1 LSQYHHVFSCIETSP
16 CHSLYKAE
24 GTLARVDFLSETL
37 LRVAISAE
45 GEKLRP
51 TYAVCPAGEMPREGR
66 ERLSLDGF
74 PLFVPKRDGDFSCSW
89 NGYRLELN
97 PVNLLLQLEK
107 NGNTLFGE
115 RAPMGSNLG
124 GEYGEKMRHYLV
136 REPGER
142 IFGLGD
148 KGGKLNKAGR
158 RFRLD
163 GTDAMGYDA
172 ETSDPLYQHVPFYIC
187 QNSAGFVG
195 VFYDTHASCAFDFG
209 NEISNYTGAYRYA
222 EIDEHAL
229 VYYLLLGTL
238 PEIVAGFSALT
249 GGSAFLPRRSLLYAG
264 STMTYTDAPDADA
277 LLRAF
282 ADECG
287 ARGFACGGFY
297 LSSGYTSIGQKRYVF
312 HWNNEKIPDP
322 KALSA
327 YFRERG
333 IELVANIKPVFLTDH
348 PLYEQIAAN
357 GWFLHLPDGTPAL
370 TPFWDGLGSWL
381 DFSNPGAYEFWKR
394 QVTSELLENGIA
406 STWNDNNEYE
416 VHDPSVLADGFGSP
430 YPACMDKPA
439 FAMRMTMASLE
450 AQKEFSAPD
459 RRQFLSSRSGT
470 AGICRM
476 AMVWTG
482 DNRTEWKTL
491 RFNHYMGLTM
501 SLSGLY
507 LFGHDIGGF
516 AGLAPTKELFL
527 RWLQHGVF
535 TPRFTIH
542 SWNDDAQAT
551 MPWSYE
557 DLMPAVK
564 EIFAFR
570 SRILPYLYDAM
581 YSAHTL
587 HEPILRP
594 LIYDDPTA
602 DAESDL
608 FYVGESLLAVCV
620 FDPGVAELTIRLPQ
634 SEHGWY
640 DESGDWLKGETETTL
655 ACPAACAPRTL
666 MKGGSVF
673 LEDASIDPEK
683 NGSTPFFTIY
693 AQDSGTFSRDYFFD
707 DGESFAYLK
716 NDCVRIAFAVECLP
730 DCVRVRFVN
739 RGNHRMT
746 PEVRLVDRLHRRLE
760 LVNGG
765 DA

>member
-1 LSQYHHVFSCIETSP
+1 
-16 CHSLYKAE
+16 
-24 GTLARVDFLSETL
+24 
-37 LRVAISAE
+37 
-45 GEKLRP
+45 
-51 TYAVCPAGEMPREGR
+51 
-66 ERLSLDGF
+66 
-74 PLFVPKRDGDFSCSW
+74 
-89 NGYRLELN
+89 
-97 PVNLLLQLEK
+97 
-107 NGNTLFGE
+107 
-115 RAPMGSNLG
+115 
-124 GEYGEKMRHYLV
+124 
-136 REPGER
+136 
-142 IFGLGD
+142 
-148 KGGKLNKAGR
+148 
-158 RFRLD
+158 
-163 GTDAMGYDA
+163 
-172 ETSDPLYQHVPFYIC
+172 
-187 QNSAGFVG
+187 
-195 VFYDTHASCAFDFG
+195 
-209 NEISNYTGAYRYA
+209 
-222 EIDEHAL
+222 
-229 VYYLLLGTL
+229 
-238 PEIVAGFSALT
+238 
-249 GGSAFLPRRSLLYAG
+249 
-264 STMTYTDAPDADA
+264 
-277 LLRAF
+277 
-282 ADECG
+282 
-287 ARGFACGGFY
+287 
-297 LSSGYTSIGQKRYVF
+297 
-312 HWNNEKIPDP
+312 
-322 KALSA
+322 
-327 YFRERG
+327 
-333 IELVANIKPVFLTDH
+333 
-348 PLYEQIAAN
+348 
-357 GWFLHLPDGTPAL
+357 
-370 TPFWDGLGSWL
+370 
-381 DFSNPGAYEFWKR
+381 
-394 QVTSELLENGIA
+394 
-406 STWNDNNEYE
+406 
-416 VHDPSVLADGFGSP
+416 
-430 YPACMDKPA
+430 MDKPA

-459 RRQFLSSRSGT
+459 MRQFLSSRSGT

-581 YSAHTL
+581 YRAHTL

-608 FYVGESLLAVCV
+608 FLVGESLLAVCV

-640 DESGDWLKGETETTL
+640 DESGDWLMGETETTL

-693 AQDSGTFSRDYFFD
+693 AQDSGTFSREYFFD
-707 DGESFAYLK
+707 DGVSFAYLK